1 MTFPELMY
9 YAECDGSLPTRAGK
23 INAVIK
29 DVKRYPHPEI
39 GMNAFEA
46 ILNKHGLTFN
56 SLTRRERRYI
66 EASIK

>member
-9 YAECDGSLPTRAGK
+9 YVECDGGLPTRAGK

-29 DVKRYPHPEI
+29 DVKRYPYPEI
-39 GMNAFEA
+39 SMDAFEA
-46 ILNKHGLTFN
+46 ILNEYGLTFD
-56 SLTRRERRYI
+56 SLTNRERRYI